1 MIEQRDL
8 KVTVELIDLALTQVV
23 EADMMEAGVAMVSPL
38 KNGILFGQIKVP
50 FQQPQ
55 PDGKGLL
62 QDSFSRPS
70 CESLIVHR

>member
-1 MIEQRDL
+1 M
-8 KVTVELIDLALTQVV
+8 ELIDLALKRAV
-23 EADMMEAGVAMVSPL
+23 EADMMGADLAMVTPL
-38 KNGILFGQIKVP
+38 KNEVLFGQIKVP

-55 PDGKGLL
+55 PDGRGLL